1 MPEEPFPSVAFLG
14 FAERAALVRDGE
26 TDSVK
31 WNVLGLKN
39 VLLTNFFPLMLSGWN
54 LAVAI
59 RLSVPFS
66 SLRIKFKS
74 DSGEEIGLVDITL
87 VANPPTMPLTRSDL
101 VLVREFPEAWAVIF
115 YPIPAAPH
123 PMNVKNPGRYRA
135 VIESGGKEECIGEFY
150 CVLVEP
156 APLTPERIAAI
167 KSNPN
172 LAQGVRIEFG
182 CQVCPTKLKVYAA
195 LERLPESKT
204 DGAIWYADIPD
215 RFTCECGITNFDLS
229 TVKRNLFAVIG
240 QPLSSSGQMMIIVPV
255 YEKSAVDSLRVEF
268 INLLNTDPREESIQQ
283 FIERNPILLHQFPSE
298 KLFSKP
304 SILTRFKADF
314 ALVTP
319 QKELVLIEIER
330 ASTRLLRSDGGQHA
344 DLTHAIDQIRTW
356 LHELSEHRLAVLD
369 SLGIDRDKV
378 SKVRGIVI
386 AGRDAGNDASH
397 LRRLKGSDHGQVTVL
412 TYDDIAAGLA
422 ALAHS
427 MGVF

>member
-1 MPEEPFPSVAFLG
+1 MGTPNRVSSWTRRVLLPKGYRAARNGNEKLKDSASNLVTMSEELFPHVALLG

-39 VLLTNFFPLMLSGWN
+39 VLLTNFFPLVLSGWN
-54 LAVAI
+54 LALGI

-74 DSGEEIGLVDITL
+74 DSGEEIGFVDITA
-87 VANPPTMPLTRSDL
+87 VANPPTTPLTRSDL
-101 VLVREFPEAWAVIF
+101 VLVREFPEAWSVIF
-115 YPIPAAPH
+115 CPISAVPYPI
-123 PMNVKNPGRYRA
+123 NVKNPGRYRA
-135 VIESGGKEECIGEFY
+135 VIESGSKEECIGEFY

-156 APLTPERIAAI
+156 APLTTERIAAI

-172 LAQGVRIEFG
+172 LAQGVRIGFG
-182 CQVCPTKLKVYAA
+182 CQVCPTKLQVYAA
-195 LERLPESKT
+195 LERLPDSKT

-215 RFTCECGITNFDLS
+215 RFTCECGLTNFDLS

-240 QPLSSSGQMMIIVPV
+240 QPLSSSPQMISVSA
-255 YEKSAVDSLRVEF
+255 YERSALDSLRIEF
-268 INLLNTDPREESIQQ
+268 INLLNTDPREEVIQQ
-283 FIERNPILLHQFPSE
+283 FIEKNPVILHQFPSE

-304 SILTRFKADF
+304 PILTRFKADF

-330 ASTRLLRSDGGQHA
+330 ASIRLLKSDGGQ
-344 DLTHAIDQIRTW
+344 L
-356 LHELSEHRLAVLD
+356 
-369 SLGIDRDKV
+369 
-378 SKVRGIVI
+378 